1 MPAPDGSNN
10 LLSSGALAV
19 HGNGMEG
26 VQSLLQLVPFGIVF
40 QDAEGNI
47 LTANPAAESVLGLSY
62 EQMVGRKSL
71 DPRWKALHEDGS
83 PFPGEDHPA
92 MTALRTGLPGEAVMG
107 VFNPSKEQT
116 TWITVSAVPLFCPGE
131 EAPSQVMTTF
141 LDITERRRIEEELRE
156 SQDLFRAIF
165 DSNTIGIVV
174 SAVTGPTDGSVLTS
188 NRAFQELVGYS
199 NEELACRSF
208 KEYTHPDDIEAEEA
222 LIEGLTT
229 QTRAFYQ
236 IEKRFVR
243 KGGQV
248 VWGRLHGI
256 ALRDR
261 GGRVTGGVCV
271 IEDITGRK
279 QAEEALEM
287 SRRTLFEAQRLA
299 QVGSWQWD
307 LQTNKVQWSP
317 EIYRITGL
325 DPENYDGSPDLFLDI
340 VHHEDKEA
348 FTQVMNKTRS
358 QGGTTPL
365 EYRVVRPDGSVR
377 TVFATGTLV
386 LDAEGRTT
394 QCIGTIQDIT
404 ERRLAEEVNLRLQ
417 QQLQQA
423 QKMESLGNLSGGI
436 AHDMNN
442 VLGAILGIASAN
454 LQIQPKGS
462 PAHNSFETIVK
473 AATRGGEM
481 VRGLLSF
488 ARQSQAEERTLDL
501 NAILKE
507 DADLL
512 ARTTLARVELRLDL
526 EADLLPIRGDSGALS
541 HAFMNLCVNAVDA
554 MPENGTLSI
563 RTRNIG
569 REWAEVVIEDTGLG
583 MSKEVLEKAM
593 DPFFTTKGVGKGT
606 GLGLTMVYKTVKAHR
621 GLIELQSQ
629 PGRGT
634 QVAMRFP
641 VSEPVVTDHE
651 VASGAWAA
659 VPAQT
664 LRILLVD
671 DDELIRSSTG
681 MVVQTLGHSVTTS
694 SSGEEALALV
704 EAGLR
709 PEAVILDMN
718 MPGMGG
724 AGTLPRLRELLP
736 GVPVLLSSGR
746 TDQAALDLSKVHPSV
761 LLLPKPFSITELK
774 ACLESLAEGGGCL

>member
-1 MPAPDGSNN
+1 MPAQDGSNN
-10 LLSSGALAV
+10 LISSGVLAV
-19 HGNGMEG
+19 HGNGLEG
-26 VQSLLQLVPFGIVF
+26 VQSLLRLVPFGIVF

-47 LTANPAAESVLGLSY
+47 LTANPAAENVLGLSF
-62 EQMVGRKSL
+62 EQMVGRKSI
-71 DPRWKALHEDGS
+71 DPSGKALHEDGS
-83 PFPGEDHPA
+83 PFPEEDHPA
-92 MTALRTGLPGEAVMG
+92 MKALRSGLPGEAIMG
-107 VFNPSKEQT
+107 VFNPNKKRT
-116 TWITVSAVPLFCPGE
+116 NWITISATPLFHPGE
-131 EAPSQVMTTF
+131 DTPYQVMTTF
-141 LDITERRRIEEELRE
+141 LDITELRRIEEELRKSE
-156 SQDLFRAIF
+156 DLFRAIF

-174 SAVTGPTDGSVLTS
+174 ATVTGPTDGAVLIS

-199 NEELACRSF
+199 NEELACRNY
-208 KEYTHPDDIEAEEA
+208 KDYTHPDDVAAEEA
-222 LIEGLTT
+222 LIEALTT
-229 QTRAFYQ
+229 QTRASYQ
-236 IEKRFVR
+236 IEKRYLH

-248 VWGRLHGI
+248 VWGRMHGI

-261 GGRVTGGVCV
+261 EGRVTGGVCV
-271 IEDITGRK
+271 IEDITRRK

-287 SRRTLFEAQRLA
+287 SRKTLIEAQRLA
-299 QVGSWQWD
+299 HVGSWHWD
-307 LQTNKVQWSP
+307 LQTNKVEWSP

-325 DPENYDGSPDLFLDI
+325 DPETYDGSPDLFLEI
-340 VHHEDKEA
+340 VHPDDKEA
-348 FTQVMNKTRS
+348 FIEVMNKTRS

-454 LQIQPKGS
+454 VHIQPPGS
-462 PAHNSFETIVK
+462 PAHKSFETIVK

-488 ARQSQAEERTLDL
+488 ARQSQAEERALDL
-501 NAILKE
+501 NAILKD

-526 EADLLPIRGDSGALS
+526 EADLLPIRGEAGALS

-563 RTRNIG
+563 QTRNIG
-569 REWAEVVIEDTGLG
+569 REWAEVIIEDTGLG

-621 GLIELQSQ
+621 GLIEIQSQ

-634 QVAMRFP
+634 RVTIQFP
-641 VSEPVVTDHE
+641 ASEPVRTEHE
-651 VASGAWAA
+651 ADAGTRTAA
-659 VPAQT
+659 PAQT

-671 DDELIRSSTG
+671 DDELIRSATG
-681 MVVQTLGHSVTTS
+681 MVVQTLGHAVTTS
-694 SSGEEALALV
+694 SSGEEALALI

-736 GVPVLLSSGR
+736 GVHVLLSSGR
-746 TDQAALDLSKVHPSV
+746 TDQAALDLSKIHPSV
-761 LLLPKPFSITELK
+761 LLLPKPFSITDLK
-774 ACLESLAEGGGCL
+774 ACLESLAGDRGCP

>member
-1 MPAPDGSNN
+1 MPAQDGSNS
-10 LLSSGALAV
+10 LISSGALAL

-26 VQSLLQLVPFGIVF
+26 VQSLLRLVPFGIVF
-40 QDAEGNI
+40 QDAEGRI
-47 LTANPAAESVLGLSY
+47 LTANPAAENVLGLSFN
-62 EQMVGRKSL
+62 EMAGRESM
-71 DPRWKALHEDGS
+71 DPRWKAIREDGS

-92 MTALRTGLPGEAVMG
+92 MKALKSGLPGEAVMG
-107 VFNPSKEQT
+107 VFNPSKVRT
-116 TWITVSAVPLFCPGE
+116 TWITISAVPLFRSGE
-131 EAPSQVMTTF
+131 DTPYQVMTTF
-141 LDITERRRIEEELRE
+141 LDITERRQIEEELRKSE
-156 SQDLFRAIF
+156 ELFRAIF

-174 SAVTGPTDGSVLTS
+174 STVTGPTDGAVLIS

-199 NEELACRSF
+199 NEELACRSY
-208 KEYTHPDDIEAEEA
+208 KDYTHPDDIEAEEA
-222 LIEGLTT
+222 LIEGLTA

-236 IEKRFVR
+236 IEKRYLH
-243 KGGQV
+243 KDGKV
-248 VWGRLHGI
+248 VWGRMHGI
-256 ALRDR
+256 ALRNR
-261 GGRVTGGVCV
+261 EGQVTGGVCV

-279 QAEEALEM
+279 QAEEALQM
-287 SRRTLFEAQRLA
+287 SQRTLFEAQKLA
-299 QVGSWQWD
+299 HVGSWHWD
-307 LQTNKVQWSP
+307 LQTNKVDWSP

-325 DPENYDGSPDLFLDI
+325 EPDTYDGSPDVFLEI
-340 VHHEDKEA
+340 VHPDDKEA
-348 FTQVMNKTRS
+348 FTEVMNKTLGR
-358 QGGTTPL
+358 GETTPL

-377 TVFATGTLV
+377 TVSATGTLV

-454 LQIQPKGS
+454 VQVQPPGS

-488 ARQSQAEERTLDL
+488 ARESQAEERTLDL
-501 NAILKE
+501 NTIHKDE
-507 DADLL
+507 VDLL
-512 ARTTLARVELRLDL
+512 AQTTLARVKLKLDL
-526 EADLLPIRGDSGALS
+526 EADLQPIRGDEGALT

-554 MPENGTLSI
+554 MPNSGTLTI
-563 RTRNIG
+563 RTRNVG
-569 REWAEVVIEDTGLG
+569 REWAEVAIEDTGFG

-593 DPFFTTKGVGKGT
+593 DPFFTTKAVGKGT
-606 GLGLTMVYKTVKAHR
+606 GLGLTMVYKTVQAHR
-621 GLIELQSQ
+621 GQIEIQSQ

-634 QVAMRFP
+634 QVTIRFP
-641 VSEPVVTDHE
+641 ASELVMTDHE
-651 VASGAWAA
+651 VDSGARMA

-664 LRILLVD
+664 LRVLLVD
-671 DDELIRSSTG
+671 DDELIRSATG
-681 MVVQTLGHSVTTS
+681 MVVQTLGHSVTAS
-694 SSGEEALALV
+694 SSGEEALALI

-709 PEAVILDMN
+709 PDAVILDMN

-724 AGTLPRLRELLP
+724 AGTLPRLREMLP

-746 TDQAALDLSKVHPSV
+746 TDQAALDLSKVHRFV
-761 LLLPKPFSITELK
+761 TLLPKPFSIKELN
-774 ACLESLAEGGGCL
+774 ACLESLAGG